1 MGKNKPLKDVDS
13 AARSR
18 FIYVFSKTFA
28 ATSLVGFFAGLY
40 ATENPIK
47 GVIIGVIT
55 GMIFGIITYLIIE
68 YTGSGSVNFFY
79 GKRKPIFNEFEK
91 YEGDRNQVQYKRS
104 KNENQM
110 ALVLVN
116 EILKKAPYLPQAL
129 YSKAQIMWE
138 DYHKA
143 TDARKLL
150 EKIIEIVPDKTDTY
164 HTWAQTMLDKIN
176 SEASS
181 E

>member
-1 MGKNKPLKDVDS
+1 
-13 AARSR
+13 
-18 FIYVFSKTFA
+18 
-28 ATSLVGFFAGLY
+28 
-40 ATENPIK
+40 
-47 GVIIGVIT
+47 
-55 GMIFGIITYLIIE
+55 
-68 YTGSGSVNFFY
+68 
-79 GKRKPIFNEFEK
+79 
-91 YEGDRNQVQYKRS
+91 
-104 KNENQM
+104 M

-176 SEASS
+176 SEVSS